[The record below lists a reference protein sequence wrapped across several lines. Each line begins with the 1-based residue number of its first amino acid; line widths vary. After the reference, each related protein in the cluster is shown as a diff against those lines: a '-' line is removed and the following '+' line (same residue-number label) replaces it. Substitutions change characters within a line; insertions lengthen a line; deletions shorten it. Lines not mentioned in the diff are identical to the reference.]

1 MDSNEMFGVQYA
13 VFVLAGCI
21 NYLGRIILAIV
32 FNDPTKGVFDCRV
45 VALDKVMLNKPNGKG
60 GFPYGSIAHDGYLS
74 LFWCTGHYCG
84 TVVMITMAER
94 DNNLRGICGGEAL
107 SKAGRNHG
115 ERMVEH

>member
-13 VFVLAGCI
+13 VFVLELGLAVRAQQTKLWWITHLAGCI

-60 GFPYGSIAHDGYLS
+60 GFP
-74 LFWCTGHYCG
+74 
-84 TVVMITMAER
+84 
-94 DNNLRGICGGEAL
+94 
-107 SKAGRNHG
+107 
-115 ERMVEH
+115 